1 MNKVISTSCGEI
13 RGTDCRLD
21 GVVAFKGIRYAT
33 AGRWE
38 YPQVVKKW
46 DGVYDAA
53 EYGNCSFQPRAFY
66 DEAQMAAKAF
76 YYNEFRKD
84 EKYNYSEDCLFLNV
98 WTPQT
103 ADENSKLPVI
113 FYIHGGGFNGG
124 CGFEKHFDG
133 PVWPTKGVVAVT
145 INYRMG
151 PMGFVCLPELTAEAG
166 NSGNYGLFDQ
176 IAALQW
182 VRDNISAFGG
192 NPDNIT
198 IMGQSAGAM
207 SVSALCLTPLTEGM
221 FSKAVMSSA
230 GGTGEAFP
238 LKATKDEMYPMWQ
251 ATMEEC
257 GCATLEEF
265 RKVDPQKLWDS
276 WNVAKQKAGGTGF
289 VTPVCVD
296 GVLYP
301 KSAPELIAEGSF
313 KNIPYMIGST
323 SHDLMSPFMFKMMK
337 DWCVLQ
343 TEQGKQDSWCWMFDR
358 NLPGDENGAWH
369 SSDLWYWFG
378 TLENCW
384 RPFEEKDY
392 QLSDTLTDY
401 LCNFAKTGN
410 PNGEGLLEWTPTKT
424 QADPVLCWGES
435 EIRMDQVD
443 MDRLKYIME
452 TFKPVGE

>member
-1 MNKVISTSCGEI
+1 MNKLITTPCGQI
-13 RGTDCRLD
+13 QGTYCRLD

-38 YPQVVKKW
+38 YPEVVTQW
-46 DGVYDAA
+46 DGVYNAT

-66 DEAQMAAKAF
+66 DEATMAAKAF
-76 YYNEFRKD
+76 YYNEFRKG
-84 EKYNYSEDCLFLNV
+84 EKYTYSEDCLFLNV

-103 ADENSKLPVI
+103 ADENSALPVI

-124 CGFEKHFDG
+124 CGHEKHFDC
-133 PVWPTKGVVAVT
+133 PVWPTKDVVAVT

-151 PMGFVCLPELTAEAG
+151 PMGFACLPQLTEEAG
-166 NSGNYGLFDQ
+166 HSGNYGLFDQ
-176 IAALQW
+176 VAALQW
-182 VRDNISAFGG
+182 VRNNIKAFGG

-221 FSKAVMSSA
+221 FTKAVMSSA
-230 GGTGEAFP
+230 GGTGEFFP
-238 LKATKDEMYPMWQ
+238 VKASMEDMYPLWQ
-251 ATMEEC
+251 QTMAEC
-257 GCATLEEF
+257 GCETLGQF
-265 RKVDPQKLWDS
+265 RQVEPQKLWDS
-276 WNVAKQKAGGTGF
+276 WKTAQEKLGKGSFA
-289 VTPVCVD
+289 TPVCVD
-296 GVLYP
+296 GVFYP
-301 KSAPELIAEGSF
+301 KSGPELIAEGSF
-313 KNIPYMIGST
+313 KNIPYMIGSA
-323 SHDLMSPFMFKMMK
+323 SHDLLSPMMFKMMK

-343 TEQGKQDSWCWMFDR
+343 ADQGKQDSYCWMFDR
-358 NLPGDENGAWH
+358 YLPGDDNGAWH

-392 QLSDTLTDY
+392 QLSDAITAY

-410 PNGEGLLEWTPTKT
+410 PNGEGLVQWTPTKT
-424 QADPVLCWGES
+424 QQDKTFCWGEG
-435 EIRMDQVD
+435 EMRMDDVD
-443 MDRLKYIME
+443 VQKLDYIMK